1 MVTFRG
7 REGPGFYKGGHDAQT
22 ANTLVCLKSLQR
34 CVVILANDVRAEAG
48 FPDLVIAILG
58 QTGVPYAW
66 EYGRR
71 AGKSEP

>member
-1 MVTFRG
+1 
-7 REGPGFYKGGHDAQT
+7 
-22 ANTLVCLKSLQR
+22 
-34 CVVILANDVRAEAG
+34 
-48 FPDLVIAILG
+48 VIAILG